1 MEPGWGIRVSGKWV
15 VLIRTDESARLS
27 WLHFLDY
34 ARAGFFATLTPHKLS
49 PTRSAM
55 VQAVF
60 STLTMSKRRR

>member
-1 MEPGWGIRVSGKWV
+1 MRPVDDTDGIF
-15 VLIRTDESARLS
+15 
-27 WLHFLDY
+27 FLRY